1 MAKKGTTKYKSNIQE
16 KSVAKQFGGK
26 QVIASG
32 ALWFAHSDVRN
43 SKFLIECKTTSKD
56 YFNITTKLWEK
67 IKTEA
72 TRDRMR
78 IPLMVIDLE
87 DSDRIVVF
95 NPHDFETELP
105 TPYDCTYD
113 KNRDGKQSYRIS
125 IKELDNISKDI
136 DEPYIYGKLFI
147 IKGTVKNNMLF
158 FMRMED
164 FTKHFAEEIALF

>member
-1 MAKKGTTKYKSNIQE
+1 MSTVKKRSQKQE
-16 KSVAKQFGGK
+16 KSVAKDFNAK
-26 QVIASG
+26 PTVASG
-32 ALWFAHSDVRN
+32 ALWGMKGDVRN

-87 DSDRIVVF
+87 DSDRLVVF

-113 KNRDGKQSYRIS
+113 ENRDGKQSYRIS
-125 IKELDNISKDI
+125 IKELDNIPKDI